1 MKILS
6 TKRFEFVG
14 DDKKTFVTAGNM
26 VIETAPDWIQKCELF
41 GLAVSDGAISVLQ
54 DTVISGS
61 SGTAKMSKAEK
72 AAAAKAAAD
81 EAAKLAEEAKKAA
94 DSEEAAK
101 LEAAA
106 KKAAE
111 DAANAKK

>member
-1 MKILS
+1 MRILS
-6 TKRFEFVG
+6 TKRFEFIG

-72 AAAAKAAAD
+72 AAAD

-94 DSEEAAK
+94 DSEEAA
-101 LEAAA
+101 
-106 KKAAE
+106 
-111 DAANAKK
+111 NAKK

>member
-72 AAAAKAAAD
+72 AAAKKAAAD
-81 EAAKLAEEAKKAA
+81 EAAKLA
-94 DSEEAAK
+94 EEAAK